1 MSGENVYER
10 RGVAATATIG
20 AAAVAVAV
28 GGWTLVADAASHGA
42 ANRWVL
48 VAGAVLA
55 YEVAFLAY
63 HLDADDGSAFAP
75 PNLVTLARGGLYA
88 AAAGFLFVPPEPTIR
103 WAPAACYGVGVVL
116 DYVDGSLARRTGRTT
131 DLGAKLDLAFD
142 TLGFL
147 VAPLVAV
154 AWGRLPAAYLSLSA
168 ARYVYRVG
176 IGWRTRRGR
185 PVGDLPPSRLRRPLA
200 ALQMGFIAVALAP
213 VLPASVLHP
222 LALVVVTPS
231 LAVFARDYLVVT
243 GRLGSASA
251 AAPESIDE
259 GGSMK

>member
-1 MSGENVYER
+1 MSGEIVHER
-10 RGVAATATIG
+10 RRAATTATVG
-20 AAAVAVAV
+20 AAAATVAV
-28 GGWTLVADAASHGA
+28 GGWTLVADAASHDA

-55 YEVAFLAY
+55 YEVAYLAY
-63 HLDADDGSAFAP
+63 HLDADGGSAFTP
-75 PNLVTLARGGLYA
+75 PNLITLVRGGLYA
-88 AAAGFLFVPPEPTIR
+88 ATAGFVFVASAPTIR
-103 WAPAACYGVGVVL
+103 WVPAACYGAGVVL

-154 AWGRLPAAYLSLSA
+154 AWGRLPVAYLSLSA
-168 ARYVYRVG
+168 ARYVYRAG
-176 IGWRTRRGR
+176 IGWREYRGR

-200 ALQMGFIAVALAP
+200 ALQMSFIAVALAP

-222 LALVVVTPS
+222 LALVVVAPS
-231 LAVFARDYLVVT
+231 LAVFARDYLAVT
-243 GRLGSASA
+243 GRLGSAPSVA
-251 AAPESIDE
+251 AESTDE